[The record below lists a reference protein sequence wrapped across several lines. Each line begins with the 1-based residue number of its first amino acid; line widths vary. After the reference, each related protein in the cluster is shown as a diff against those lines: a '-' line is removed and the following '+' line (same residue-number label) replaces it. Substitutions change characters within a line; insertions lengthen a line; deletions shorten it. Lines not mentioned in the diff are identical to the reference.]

1 MDGLLFIVNERIIFM
16 KKRIAFILS
25 TLFII
30 SSLAGCAPAA
40 PASSGAA
47 SASADAQDA
56 GMPETADDG
65 TLVVGFDASF
75 PPYGY
80 QDENGDYV
88 GFDLDLAA
96 EVAKRRGWKIVLQP
110 IDWDSKDMELESGTI
125 DCIWNGFTMSDER
138 LDKYEWSKPYVD
150 NSQVF
155 VVAADSG
162 IETQADLADKIVTV
176 QTDSSALEALD
187 SEDSKALTDSFA
199 ELVIVPDYNTAFL
212 NLESGAVEAVAM
224 DIGVAEYQIE
234 SRGDAYKIL
243 DEELI
248 SEQYGVGFLKGNTK
262 LRNEVQ
268 ETLDEMAED
277 GKFTE
282 IAEEWG
288 LQDAVIL
295 GK

>member
-1 MDGLLFIVNERIIFM
+1 M
-16 KKRIAFILS
+16 KKRIALILG

-30 SSLAGCAPAA
+30 SSLAGCVPAAA
-40 PASSGAA
+40 PAQSEPAATEAA
-47 SASADAQDA
+47 SGDAKEA
-56 GMPETADDG
+56 EVPESADDG
-65 TLVVGFDASF
+65 TFVVGFDASF

-80 QDENGDYV
+80 QDDDGEYV
-88 GFDLDLAA
+88 GFDLDLAG
-96 EVAKRRGWKIVLQP
+96 EVAERRGWEIALQP

-125 DCIWNGFTMSDER
+125 DCIWNGFTMSEER
-138 LDKYEWSKPYVD
+138 LDKYEWSTPYVD

-155 VVAADSG
+155 VVATDSG
-162 IETQADLADKIVTV
+162 IETQADLAGKIVCV

-187 SEDSKALTDSFA
+187 SEDSKELKDSFA
-199 ELVIVPDYNTAFL
+199 ELVVVPDYNTAFL

-224 DIGVAEYQIE
+224 DIGVAEYQIK
-234 SRGDAYKIL
+234 SRGDEYKIL
-243 DEELI
+243 DEELV

-262 LRNEVQ
+262 LRDEVQ
-268 ETLDEMAED
+268 ETLDEMAAD
-277 GKFTE
+277 GKFME